1 MARHSISQRVLI
13 FGIVPKSKRKNSKIS
28 EFFRRIIRYFIKYS
42 KMSILLDT
50 KKYIGIVKTKKEK
63 LTNII
68 YGISLYLF
76 GRIKVGDD
84 S

>member
-1 MARHSISQRVLI
+1 
-13 FGIVPKSKRKNSKIS
+13 
-28 EFFRRIIRYFIKYS
+28 
-42 KMSILLDT
+42 MSILLDT
-50 KKYIGIVKTKKEK
+50 KKYIGIVNIRKEK

-68 YGISLYLF
+68 YGISLYIF